1 MSIKSALPI
10 KKDLFSGR
18 GTLRCLILI
27 LLSFFLTSSG
37 YLSWL
42 YHLMTFVPAPSAD
55 LLSMCA
61 GYSMQALGVLFFALI
76 AYRTPSFIGRN
87 LFAVFTAS
95 FIICLIPSAMGT
107 TLAGTVIFGLLMNAA
122 CGLIA
127 GYYLHALTVRARE
140 TSRAMVFG
148 VGYGIS
154 VILSWILSLIGDGR
168 FLRSGYVLIL
178 YIALALAAIRY
189 ADLAADEP
197 EGGPA
202 EDTAGN
208 PEGSLES
215 GLADE
220 PANPEK
226 LSGQTFTQPPLRR
239 RTILLVCVTVFLM
252 CLVKNIGF
260 AFPSSDLKSGLSLEL
275 SRLLYAA
282 GLITAGFVS
291 DRNRKYGAVCT
302 LAALVTPFIMLAL
315 SGESVPHMILWCT
328 DYFTYGFFSVYR
340 VILFSD
346 MAKQNDSLHLA
357 GLGLLFG
364 RLGDALGIAVYHLLG
379 GRIVPLIIIAALLF
393 VVTVF
398 LFAQLYQ
405 ALYVPAAAVRKTE
418 RELFEQFSIRH
429 DLSAREQEV
438 FRCLLEGS
446 TNAEIAQKLFVSEST
461 VKFHVHNL
469 LQKTGAS
476 SRAQLK
482 TKYAQHRAAQ

>member
-1 MSIKSALPI
+1 MPAKMSFKNHISPE
-10 KKDLFSGR
+10 G
-18 GTLRCLILI
+18 GTLRSLILI
-27 LLSFFLTSSG
+27 LLAFFLTSSG

-42 YHLMTFVPAPSAD
+42 YHLMTFVSAPNAD
-55 LLSMCA
+55 LLSMGA
-61 GYSMQALGVLFFALI
+61 GYGMQALGVLFFALI
-76 AYRTPSFIGRN
+76 AYRSPSVIGRN
-87 LFAVFTAS
+87 LFAVFTAA
-95 FIICLIPSAMGT
+95 FIICLVPSAMGS
-107 TLAGTVIFGLLMNAA
+107 TLAGTVIFGLLMNIA
-122 CGLIA
+122 CGMIA
-127 GYYLHALTVRARE
+127 GYYLHALTLRARE

-154 VILSWILSLIGDGR
+154 VILSWILSLIGDGQ
-168 FLRSGYVLIL
+168 FLRSGYVFFL
-178 YIALALAAIRY
+178 YIALALATVRY
-189 ADLAADEP
+189 ADISPETSPDADPSPEP
-197 EGGPA
+197 ER
-202 EDTAGN
+202 EMTAA
-208 PEGSLES
+208 PV
-215 GLADE
+215 
-220 PANPEK
+220 
-226 LSGQTFTQPPLRR
+226 RR
-239 RTILLVCVTVFLM
+239 RTLLLVCVTVFLM

-282 GLITAGFVS
+282 ALITAGFVS
-291 DRNRKYGAVCT
+291 DRNRKYGAICT

-315 SGESVPHMILWCT
+315 SGESVPHMILWCI

-346 MAKQNDSLHLA
+346 IAKQNDSLHLA

-364 RLGDALGIAVYHLLG
+364 RLGDAVGIAVYHLLG
-379 GRIVPLIIIAALLF
+379 GRIVPLIVTAALLF
-393 VVTVF
+393 VATVF
-398 LFAQLYQ
+398 LFAPLYQ

-418 RELFEQFSIRH
+418 RELFEMFAIRH

-438 FRCLLEGS
+438 LRCLLEGG

-469 LQKTGAS
+469 LQKTGSA